1 MKQDKVSAVSI
12 PVARPANYRQTE
24 IVSLLRQSGRVAVED
39 LATHFGV
46 TLQTIRRDLNE
57 LSEAKLA
64 VRVHGGAIIASG
76 VTNVAYEARQL
87 VAHQHKRLIG
97 EAAAR
102 LVPDNASLLINI
114 GTTTEEVA
122 KALAGHSGLL
132 VITNN
137 LHVANELYRNESI
150 EVIVTG
156 GTVRR
161 GDGGIVGAIA
171 VAQIEQFRVDI
182 AVIGTSAIDP
192 NGTLLDFDI
201 REVET
206 SRAIIE
212 HARKVVLV
220 SDSSKF
226 SRSAPVRIAHLSE
239 IDVFVTDRLPS
250 PAIAEMCQ
258 RCEVQVVETGGPSEG
273 EVAEAP
279 KRSLRGK
286 S

>member
-1 MKQDKVSAVSI
+1 MSA
-12 PVARPANYRQTE
+12 PASRTSNYRQSE
-24 IVSLLRQSGRVAVED
+24 IVSLLRQSGRVAVEE
-39 LATHFGV
+39 LATQFGV

-57 LSEAKLA
+57 LSEAKLV

-76 VTNVAYEARQL
+76 VANLAYEARQL

-97 EAAAR
+97 AAAAR

-122 KALAGHSGLL
+122 KALVGHSGLL

-137 LHVANELYRNESI
+137 LHVANELHRNKSI

-156 GTVRR
+156 GSIRQ
-161 GDGGIVGAIA
+161 GDGGIVGAVT

-182 AVIGTSAIDP
+182 AIIGTSAIDP
-192 NGTLLDFDI
+192 SGTLLDFDV
-201 REVET
+201 REVEI

-212 HARKVVLV
+212 HARKIVLV
-220 SDSSKF
+220 ADGSKF

-239 IDVFVTDRLPS
+239 IDVFVTDRVPS
-250 PAIAEMCQ
+250 QAIAEMCQ
-258 RCEVQVVETGGPSEG
+258 RCDVEVIETGGPTE
-273 EVAEAP
+273 AEAIEPP
-279 KRSLRGK
+279 KQNNLAK
-286 S
+286 P

>member
-1 MKQDKVSAVSI
+1 MSA
-12 PVARPANYRQTE
+12 PASRTSNYRQSE
-24 IVSLLRQSGRVAVED
+24 IVSLLRQSGRVAVEE
-39 LATHFGV
+39 LATQFGV

-57 LSEAKLA
+57 LSEAKLV

-76 VTNVAYEARQL
+76 VANLAYEARQL

-97 EAAAR
+97 AAAAR

-122 KALAGHSGLL
+122 KALVGHSGLL

-137 LHVANELYRNESI
+137 LHVANELHRNKSI

-156 GTVRR
+156 GSIRQ
-161 GDGGIVGAIA
+161 GDGGIVGAVT

-182 AVIGTSAIDP
+182 AIIGTSAIDP
-192 NGTLLDFDI
+192 SGTLLDFDV
-201 REVET
+201 REVEI

-212 HARKVVLV
+212 HARKIVLV
-220 SDSSKF
+220 ADGSKF

-250 PAIAEMCQ
+250 QAIAEMCQ
-258 RCEVQVVETGGPSEG
+258 RCDVEIIETGGPTESEAI
-273 EVAEAP
+273 EPP
-279 KRSLRGK
+279 KQNSLAK
-286 S
+286 L